1 MYDVRVLTDMDA
13 AYAFYHAYSTADASA
28 IEAGEVERKADHTPA
43 LILMPVSRETVDF
56 WFCGDDRIT
65 YGAYDG
71 DTLVGMASGTVCAS
85 RRTGFLSYVCVA
97 PAHRRRGLATALSDA
112 LEASMAACPA
122 VEKLEAVF
130 YNPVQLPWYIPNG
143 GGDWHPCLPGVDMAS
158 GLYLFLKNRGWRDYA
173 HQNGYYRRMADY
185 EDKPTIAATRERL
198 LAEGIELTLYDPE
211 KHRGLPE
218 LFDNIHNP
226 GWKEYV
232 LAHLDLPVVVAVDRN
247 ADHLVVGYT
256 GPLSV
261 VGTAVQSTGR
271 GNFCGIGVRTEYR
284 GRGIGKP
291 VFCEMCARHR
301 DGGADFMS
309 LYTGEDN
316 PARNIYESA
325 GFRIVRSFADM
336 RKVLKK

>member
-1 MYDVRVLTDMDA
+1 MLDIRRLTDMGA
-13 AYAFYHAYSTADASA
+13 AFDFYHAYSVA
-28 IEAGEVERKADHTPA
+28 ISRKGNITDGYPPALGLMPVERGTMDFWFAGEGRVTLGVFEGDRLVGIASGCVSSERKA
-43 LILMPVSRETVDF
+43 
-56 WFCGDDRIT
+56 G
-65 YGAYDG
+65 Y
-71 DTLVGMASGTVCAS
+71 
-85 RRTGFLSYVCVA
+85 LSYLCVA
-97 PAHRRRGLATALSDA
+97 PDRRRRGIATGLCDRLEEALAADPS
-112 LEASMAACPA
+112 

-130 YNPVQLPWYIPNG
+130 HNPVQLPWYIPHG
-143 GGDWHPCLPGVDMAS
+143 DGDWHPCLPGVDKAS

-173 HQNGYYRRMADY
+173 HQNCYYRRMSGYA
-185 EDKPTIAATRERL
+185 DKPNIAATRERL
-198 LAEGIELTLYDPE
+198 LSEGLKLTLYDPE
-211 KHRGLPE
+211 RHHGLPE
-218 LFDNIHNP
+218 LFDNIGNP
-226 GWKEYV
+226 GWKAHV
-232 LAHLDLPVVVAVDRN
+232 LAHPDLPIVVAVDVN
-247 ADHLVVGYT
+247 AGGLVVGYT

-261 VGTAVQSTGR
+261 VGTPGR

>member
-1 MYDVRVLTDMDA
+1 MLDIRQLTDMEA
-13 AYAFYHAYSTADASA
+13 AFDFYHTYSVAATA
-28 IEAGEVERKADHTPA
+28 EVSPLWRDKRDGYPPA
-43 LILMPVSRETVDF
+43 LGLMPVSRGTVEY
-56 WFCGDDRIT
+56 WFGGEDRVT
-65 YGAYDG
+65 FGAYEG
-71 DTLVGMASGTVCAS
+71 DRLVGIASGNVAPA
-85 RRTGFLSYVCVA
+85 RKAGYLSYLCVA
-97 PAHRRRGLATALSDA
+97 PDCRRRGIATALCDRLEEA
-112 LEASMAACPA
+112 LAADPI

-130 YNPVQLPWYIPNG
+130 YNPVQLPWYIPHGNG
-143 GGDWHPCLPGVDMAS
+143 DYHPCLPGVDKSS
-158 GLYLFLKNRGWRDYA
+158 GLYLFLKNRNWRDFA
-173 HQNGYYRRMADY
+173 TQNCYYRRMADY
-185 EDKPTIAATRERL
+185 ADKPSIASTRERL
-198 LAEGIELTLYDPE
+198 LSEGIELTLYDPE
-211 KHRGLPE
+211 KHHGLPE
-218 LFDNIHNP
+218 LFDNINNP
-226 GWKEYV
+226 GWKAHV
-232 LAHLDLPVVVAVDRN
+232 LARLDLPIVVAVDRN
-247 ADHLVVGYT
+247 ADGLVVGYT

-261 VGTAVQSTGR
+261 VGTPGR